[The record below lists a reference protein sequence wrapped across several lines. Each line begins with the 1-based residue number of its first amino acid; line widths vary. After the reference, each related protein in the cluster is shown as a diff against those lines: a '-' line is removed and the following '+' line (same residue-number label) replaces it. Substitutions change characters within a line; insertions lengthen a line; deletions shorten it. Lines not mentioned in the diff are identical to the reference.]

1 MAERGKKMVLVV
13 HIDLD
18 SCTIEV
24 THITKQVEKVLT
36 DFFCETENTYVKIYP
51 IISGRIRLKSTRLKV
66 RKLLLHF
73 DSHARFSD
81 HMYD

>member
-36 DFFCETENTYVKIYP
+36 DFFVKLKIHM
-51 IISGRIRLKSTRLKV
+51 SKSTQLKV
-66 RKLLLHF
+66 
-73 DSHARFSD
+73 DVSG
-81 HMYD
+81 

>member
-36 DFFCETENTYVKIYP
+36 DFFVK
-51 IISGRIRLKSTRLKV
+51 LKIHMSKSIQLKV
-66 RKLLLHF
+66 
-73 DSHARFSD
+73 DVSG
-81 HMYD
+81 